1 MNAVTIK
8 KNERLNYSIMETY
21 YISVL
26 NIKNELVNN
35 GHFVIKASNPRS
47 ASNKAHKIFKSQ
59 GGLFY
64 QIFSKTG
71 RKIGNYLF
79 NN

>member
-8 KNERLNYSIMETY
+8 KNERLNYSIMKTY
-21 YISVL
+21 HISVL
-26 NIKNELVNN
+26 NIK
-35 GHFVIKASNPRS
+35 NPRS
-47 ASNKAHKIFKSQ
+47 ASNKAHKIFKSH